1 MVIEPLKTILIHVNK
16 AIPSVAENDNKQGK
30 FLTTSVKIGCNGK
43 LISDYP

>member
-1 MVIEPLKTILIHVNK
+1 MVIEPLKTILIQVNK
-16 AIPSVAENDNKQGK
+16 AIPSVAENDNKQEK